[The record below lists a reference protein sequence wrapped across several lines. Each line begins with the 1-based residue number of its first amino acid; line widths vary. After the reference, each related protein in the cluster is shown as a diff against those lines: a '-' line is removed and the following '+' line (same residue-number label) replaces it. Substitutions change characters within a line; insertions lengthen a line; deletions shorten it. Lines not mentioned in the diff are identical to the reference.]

1 MCCNAVSQR
10 TPSQF
15 PGLKS
20 TPSSA
25 TVFRGSKMLEQKI
38 CTAALDTHRFQSD
51 HTVRPVCSNAV
62 SQRTPSQ
69 WIPDGLSQHLPSLE
83 FSRGSL
89 SAWSKM
95 LDQPW
100 TTTSSNLITHV
111 HSKTLVEQC
120 SFSTDTFSVVSWT
133 QPYLLKSGQHFLQL
147 QFPREP
153 PTSYVVEDAGA
164 DNLQSS
170 VGYPQL
176 PI

>member
-1 MCCNAVSQR
+1 M
-10 TPSQF
+10 QF
-15 PGLKS
+15 PNGHLLS
-20 TPSSA
+20 SLDSSQHPSA
-25 TVFRGSKMLEQKI
+25 TVFRGLKMLEQKI

-51 HTVRPVCSNAV
+51 HRVRPVCSNAV

-95 LDQPW
+95 LEQPW

-120 SFSTDTFSVVSWT
+120 SFSTDTISVVSWT
-133 QPYLLKSGQHFLQL
+133 QPFLQKSGQHILQL
-147 QFPREP
+147 QFP

-170 VGYPQL
+170 VGHPQL